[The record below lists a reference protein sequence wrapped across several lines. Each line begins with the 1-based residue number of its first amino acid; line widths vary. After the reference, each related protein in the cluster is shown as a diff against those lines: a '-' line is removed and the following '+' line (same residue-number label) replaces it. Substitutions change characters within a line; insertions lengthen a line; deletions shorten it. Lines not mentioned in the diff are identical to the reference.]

1 MDTLLVV
8 DDEPT
13 VVEALIAQ
21 LAPLGVWIE
30 GALSAEEAFSL
41 LDQHPAVVI
50 ADYLMP
56 GMKGDAFLIQV
67 RQRLPHARLI
77 LLTGQAGAENVGRVV
92 NEAGLFRYIPKPW
105 DVGDLRLTV
114 QQALQSYHTE
124 ELLRER
130 QRLSHLLLKWVEALL
145 ACQKLEALPA
155 LAQEGTMTL
164 FDRNYPLSEAEVQ
177 TLSPP
182 AQEAW
187 TLFSRMLDLR
197 RAHLELLADL
207 ENQVQERTAHLAAS
221 LQELKALS
229 SQREAW
235 IKIVSHDLRGPL
247 SGLRQL
253 ASLLQAGPIS
263 AENLK
268 KYAQLL
274 EKSLAELETYVK
286 NLLDLTRLSQKEIA
300 LEFGFFSW
308 EAMSQRLYA
317 LLAPQLELKQIRWQA
332 EVPSQAQGWG
342 DPTYATEALYNLLSN
357 AVKFTPRGGS
367 VFFRVEPGPRFDGVE
382 VRDTGVGMTPQE
394 LERLWDPTRRR
405 SRVGTA
411 GEKGTGLG
419 LPLAKAILDQHQV
432 TVEVESE
439 PGKGTTFRLK
449 WPKP

>member
-1 MDTLLVV
+1 MV

-13 VVEALIAQ
+13 VVEALVAQ

-30 GALSAEEAFSL
+30 GALSAEEAFPL
-41 LDQHPAVVI
+41 LESRPAVVI

-56 GMKGDAFLIQV
+56 GMKGDLFLIQV

-92 NEAGLFRYIPKPW
+92 NKAGLFRYIAKPW
-105 DVGDLRLTV
+105 DIEDLRLTV

-124 ELLRER
+124 QLLQER
-130 QRLSHLLLKWVEALL
+130 QRLSQLLLELVEALL
-145 ACQKLEALPA
+145 ACENLEALPY
-155 LAQEGTMTL
+155 LAQKGTSVLLQRT
-164 FDRNYPLSEAEVQ
+164 YPLSEADLQ

-182 AQEAW
+182 AREAW
-187 TLFSRMLDLR
+187 TLFSRMLALR
-197 RAHLELLADL
+197 QAHLELLTDL
-207 ENQVQERTAHLAAS
+207 ENQVQDRTAHLAAS

-253 ASLLQAGPIS
+253 AALLQGGPLS
-263 AENLK
+263 PENLK
-268 KYAQLL
+268 KYVQLL
-274 EKSLAELETYVK
+274 EKSLAELEAYVK
-286 NLLDLTRLSQKEIA
+286 NLLDLTRLSQKEIV
-300 LEFGFFSW
+300 LEFQPFSW
-308 EAMSQRLYA
+308 KAMAERLYA
-317 LLAPQLELKQIRWQA
+317 LLAPQLELKRIQWQA
-332 EVPSQAQGWG
+332 QVPAQVRGWG

-357 AVKFTPRGGS
+357 AVKFTPREGTVS
-367 VFFRVEPGPRFDGVE
+367 FRVEPGERFDCVE
-382 VRDTGVGMTPQE
+382 VKDTGVGMTPEE

-419 LPLAKAILDQHQV
+419 LPLARAIFDQHQV
-432 TVEVESE
+432 SVEVESA

>member
-1 MDTLLVV
+1 MDRLLVV

-30 GALSAEEAFSL
+30 GALSAEEALPL
-41 LDQHPAVVI
+41 LESQPAVVI

-67 RQRLPHARLI
+67 RKRLPHARLI

-92 NEAGLFRYIPKPW
+92 NEAGLFRYIAKPW
-105 DVGDLRLTV
+105 DVEDLRLTV
-114 QQALQSYHTE
+114 QQALQSYYTE
-124 ELLRER
+124 WHLSER
-130 QRLSHLLLKWVEALL
+130 QRLSRSLLQFVEALL
-145 ACQKLEALPA
+145 ACQTLEALPG
-155 LAQEGTMTL
+155 LVQEWAATL
-164 FDRNYPLSEAEVQ
+164 FQRHYPVSETELQ

-187 TLFSRMLDLR
+187 TLFSRMVALR
-197 RAHLELLADL
+197 QAHLQLLAEL

-253 ASLLQAGPIS
+253 AALLQGSPLS
-263 AENLK
+263 PENLK

-274 EKSLAELETYVK
+274 EKSLAELEAYVK
-286 NLLDLTRLSQKEIA
+286 NLLDLTRLSQKDLV
-300 LEFGFFSW
+300 LEFQPFSW
-308 EAMSQRLYA
+308 EAMAQRLYA

-332 EVPSQAQGWG
+332 EVPPQAQGWG
-342 DPTYATEALYNLLSN
+342 DPTYATEALYNLLAN
-357 AVKFTPRGGS
+357 AVKFTPSGGA
-367 VFFRVEPGPRFDGVE
+367 VFFRVEATPQFDRVE
-382 VRDTGVGMTPQE
+382 VRDTGIGMSPE
-394 LERLWDPTRRR
+394 EVERLWDPTRRR

-419 LPLAKAILDQHQV
+419 LPLARAILDQHRV
-432 TVEVESE
+432 TLEVDSA
-439 PGKGTTFRLK
+439 PGKGTTFRLT